1 MSRILSAILIAALS
15 ACTFGPQ
22 VENEALAR
30 HPRGADI
37 QLAMVGGSVRGEL
50 LDVRDTGLVVLA
62 AGPRIV
68 IARYSSIHRIDV
80 EVGGSIDRNRRPPP
94 HGEKQRLARLS
105 RFPHGLTPEVERA
118 LLRAYGLES
127 IEEVGQ

>member
-1 MSRILSAILIAALS
+1 MNRILSTMLIAVLS
-15 ACTFGPQ
+15 ACTIGPR
-22 VENEALAR
+22 VENQALAR
-30 HPRGADI
+30 EPRGADVR
-37 QLAMVGGSVRGEL
+37 LAMVGENVAGEL

-68 IARYSSIHRIDV
+68 LARYSSINRIDV
-80 EVGGSIDRNRRPPP
+80 ELGGSIDRNRRPPP
-94 HGEKQRLARLS
+94 QGEKQRLTRLS
-105 RFPHGLTPEVERA
+105 RFPRGITPEVERA